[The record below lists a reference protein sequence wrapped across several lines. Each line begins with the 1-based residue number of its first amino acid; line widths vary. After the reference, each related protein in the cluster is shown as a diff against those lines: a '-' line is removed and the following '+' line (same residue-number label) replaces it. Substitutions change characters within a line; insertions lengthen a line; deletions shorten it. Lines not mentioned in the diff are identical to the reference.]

1 LEHKHV
7 WTGSLHPIR
16 IVLLK
21 NDYKVTATSFSGKMQ
36 LDLPQPYLLCLGEE
50 TSPRHA
56 KAEVDLRCVETVRAE
71 AIYERVMNSGP
82 EALLGAWQ

>member
-1 LEHKHV
+1 
-7 WTGSLHPIR
+7 
-16 IVLLK
+16 
-21 NDYKVTATSFSGKMQ
+21 MQ

-71 AIYERVMNSGP
+71 MALIFLVTDRRPEAIYERVMNSGP